1 MIGNAMTLS
10 NRLTPSLFRQMVI
23 GFDDFFNDIHNVDKT
38 YPPYNIKRTSTG
50 FKTGEDI
57 YTLEMAIA
65 GFKKSDIKVNVEN
78 NILKVTGEQKKNE
91 IDYIHKG
98 MATRNFTRSFSLAR
112 HIEVEQ
118 AKMEDGLLKIRII
131 RNLPK
136 ELRPKE
142 IKIV

>member
-23 GFDDFFNDIHNVDKT
+23 GFDDFFDTNHNVNKT
-38 YPPYNIKRTSTG
+38 YPPYNIQ
-50 FKTGEDI
+50 KTGEDI
-57 YTLEMAIA
+57 YMLEMAVA
-65 GFKKSDIKVNVEN
+65 GFKKSDISVSVEN
-78 NILKVTGEQKKNE
+78 NILKITGEQKKNE
-91 IDYIHKG
+91 NDYIHKG
-98 MATRNFTRSFSLAR
+98 MATRNFMRSFSLAR

-118 AKMEDGLLKIRII
+118 AKMEDGLLKVKII

-142 IKIV
+142 IKII

>member
-1 MIGNAMTLS
+1 MNELMTLS

-38 YPPYNIKRTSTG
+38 YPPYNIK
-50 FKTGEDI
+50 KTGEDI

-78 NILKVTGEQKKNE
+78 NILKVTGEQKKNDN
-91 IDYIHKG
+91 DYIHKG
-98 MATRNFTRSFSLAR
+98 MATRNFIRSFSLAR
-112 HIEVEQ
+112 HIEVEE
-118 AKMEDGLLKIRII
+118 AKMEDGLLKIKII

>member
-23 GFDDFFNDIHNVDKT
+23 GFDDFFNDIHNVEKT
-38 YPPYNIKRTSTG
+38 YPPYNIQ
-50 FKTGEDI
+50 KTGDGI

-65 GFKKSDIKVNVEN
+65 GFKKSDIKVSVEN
-78 NILKVTGEQKKNE
+78 NVLKVTGEQKKNE
-91 IDYIHKG
+91 NDYIHKG
-98 MATRNFTRSFSLAR
+98 MAPRNFTRSFSLAR

-131 RNLPK
+131 QNLPK

-142 IKIV
+142 IKII

>member
-1 MIGNAMTLS
+1 MTLS

-38 YPPYNIKRTSTG
+38 YPPYNIQKAG
-50 FKTGEDI
+50 DDI

-65 GFKKSDIKVNVEN
+65 GFKKSDISVSVEN
-78 NILKVTGEQKKNE
+78 NILKVTGEQKKSE
-91 IDYIHKG
+91 SDYIHKG
-98 MATRNFTRSFSLAR
+98 MATRNFMRSFSLAR
-112 HIEVEQ
+112 HIEVEE
-118 AKMEDGLLKIRII
+118 AKMEDGLLKIKII

-142 IKIV
+142 IKII

>member
-1 MIGNAMTLS
+1 MIGSAMTLS
-10 NRLTPSLFRQMVI
+10 DRLTPSLFRQMVI

-38 YPPYNIKRTSTG
+38 YPPYNIQKAG
-50 FKTGEDI
+50 DDI

-65 GFKKSDIKVNVEN
+65 GFKKSDISVSVEN
-78 NILKVTGEQKKNE
+78 NILKVTGEQKKSE
-91 IDYIHKG
+91 SDYIHKG

-118 AKMEDGLLKIRII
+118 AKMEDGLLKIKII

-142 IKIV
+142 IKII

>member
-23 GFDDFFNDIHNVDKT
+23 GFDDFFNDIHNVEKT
-38 YPPYNIKRTSTG
+38 YPPYNIQ
-50 FKTGEDI
+50 KTGDDI
-57 YTLEMAIA
+57 YTLEMAVA
-65 GFKKSDIKVNVEN
+65 GFKKSDISVSIEN
-78 NILKVTGEQKKNE
+78 NVLK
-91 IDYIHKG
+91 
-98 MATRNFTRSFSLAR
+98 
-112 HIEVEQ
+112 EQ

-142 IKIV
+142 IKII